1 MKKIL
6 LLLKAL
12 FLLLSAP
19 AEISKGQRRRTILRA
34 KKIVAST
41 NLF

>member
-6 LLLKAL
+6 LLLKAS
-12 FLLLSAP
+12 FLLLTAL
-19 AEISKGQRRRTILRA
+19 AEISKGQRRRKVSRA
-34 KKIVAST
+34 KKIFSSV